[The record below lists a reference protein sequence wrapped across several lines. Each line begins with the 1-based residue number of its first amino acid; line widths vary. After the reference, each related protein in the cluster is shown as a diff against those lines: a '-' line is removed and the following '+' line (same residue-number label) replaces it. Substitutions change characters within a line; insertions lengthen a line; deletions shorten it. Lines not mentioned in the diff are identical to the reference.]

1 LSDLKRQL
9 AEEIRAA
16 IAEAAPEPG
25 RGETPS
31 DPAAAEAR
39 SALRRAS
46 EVMTPSVPAGAPLSA
61 VKRAAIR
68 ALRFLWRNQS
78 SFNALSLS
86 AGSAISD
93 SVDRFR
99 AEAARRID
107 ELSRRAG
114 IQESRLT
121 LVESAAPAGPPR
133 GATGPPAVSGAAPSA
148 GATLPA
154 GVYALFEERFRG
166 SPDEISRAQRFYL
179 DSLRGVPG
187 PVLDAGCG
195 RGELLRLLR
204 DEGIPAAGV
213 DTNPVSVQALRRE
226 GLSAEVGDAV
236 GYLESRPPGS
246 LGAVTA
252 FQLVEHW
259 APAEIF
265 RFLQAARRALAP
277 GGVVVAETINSD
289 SLSALRAFYLDPTH
303 VRPVPPDALRF
314 LAEAAGLT
322 DLRVVYRSPV
332 GPERRL
338 EEKTENDRKLNALL
352 FAPQDYALIGRA
364 PEAQIGRA
372 SEAASGPANGAPSGP
387 AADADR

>member
-25 RGETPS
+25 RAEAPS

-39 SALRRAS
+39 TALRRAS
-46 EVMTPSVPAGAPLSA
+46 ELLTPSVPAGAPLGA

-68 ALRFLWRNQS
+68 AFRFLWRNQS
-78 SFNALSLS
+78 SFNALALS
-86 AGSAISD
+86 AGSALSD

-99 AEAARRID
+99 AEAGRRID

-121 LVESAAPAGPPR
+121 LVEGEAAGPTRPAA
-133 GATGPPAVSGAAPSA
+133 GAPQTAAGAAPQSSI
-148 GATLPA
+148 PP
-154 GVYALFEERFRG
+154 GVDALFEERFRG
-166 SPDEISRAQRFYL
+166 SPEEISRAQRFYL
-179 DSLRGVPG
+179 EFLRGVPG

-204 DEGIPAAGV
+204 AEAIPAAGV
-213 DTNPVSVQALRRE
+213 DSNPVSVRALRSE
-226 GLSAEVGDAV
+226 GLSVEEGDAIAR
-236 GYLESRPPGS
+236 LEARPAGS

-259 APAEIF
+259 PPADVF

-277 GGVVVAETINSD
+277 GGVLVAETINAD
-289 SLSALRAFYLDPTH
+289 SLSAMRAFYLDPTH
-303 VRPVPPDALRF
+303 VRPWPPDALQF
-314 LAEAAGLT
+314 LAEAAGFT
-322 DLRVVYRSPV
+322 DVRVAYRSPV
-332 GPERRL
+332 DPARRL
-338 EEKTENDRKLNALL
+338 EEKSENDRKLNALL
-352 FAPQDYALIGRA
+352 FAPQDFAVIARVPASESGIGRPPEAAAGGA
-364 PEAQIGRA
+364 PESR
-372 SEAASGPANGAPSGP
+372 
-387 AADADR
+387 

>member
-16 IAEAAPEPG
+16 IAETAPEPG
-25 RGETPS
+25 REQAPP

-39 SALRRAS
+39 TALRRAS
-46 EVMTPSVPAGAPLSA
+46 ELMTPAVPAGAPLA
-61 VKRAAIR
+61 AFKRAAIR

-78 SFNALSLS
+78 SFNALSLT

-99 AEAARRID
+99 AEASRRIE
-107 ELSRRAG
+107 ELARRAG
-114 IQESRLT
+114 VQESRLT
-121 LVESAAPAGPPR
+121 LVESAPRASSPAAPTAAGAPAGAIPP
-133 GATGPPAVSGAAPSA
+133 
-148 GATLPA
+148 

-204 DEGIPAAGV
+204 AEGIAAVGV
-213 DTNPVSVQALRRE
+213 DSNPVSAGALRRE
-226 GLSAEVGDAV
+226 GLSVEEGDAIAR
-236 GYLESRPPGS
+236 LEARPPAS

-259 APAEIF
+259 PPGDAF

-277 GGVVVAETINSD
+277 GGVLVAETINAD

-303 VRPVPPDALRF
+303 VRPWPPDALRF
-314 LAEAAGLT
+314 LAEAAGFT
-322 DLRVVYRSPV
+322 DVRVVYRSPLDAS
-332 GPERRL
+332 RRL

-352 FAPQDYALIGRA
+352 FAPQDYAVIGRV
-364 PEAQIGRA
+364 PEAGA
-372 SEAASGPANGAPSGP
+372 GDAPSASSGRV
-387 AADADR
+387 ADTR

>member
-1 LSDLKRQL
+1 MSDLKRQL

-25 RGETPS
+25 REEAPS

-78 SFNALSLS
+78 AFNALSLS
-86 AGSAISD
+86 AGSALSD
-93 SVDRFR
+93 TVDRFR
-99 AEAARRID
+99 AEAARRME

-121 LVESAAPAGPPR
+121 LVESAPPGPPR
-133 GATGPPAVSGAAPSA
+133 APGVPAVSGGAPPAA
-148 GATLPA
+148 ATLPA

-226 GLSAEVGDAV
+226 GLSVEQGDAV

-259 APAEIF
+259 TPAEIF

-277 GGVVVAETINSD
+277 GGVLVAETINSD

-322 DLRVVYRSPV
+322 DLRSCSARRSAPT
-332 GPERRL
+332 GGWRRRRRTTGSSTRCCSL
-338 EEKTENDRKLNALL
+338 RR
-352 FAPQDYALIGRA
+352 IMR
-364 PEAQIGRA
+364 
-372 SEAASGPANGAPSGP
+372 
-387 AADADR
+387 

>member
-16 IAEAAPEPG
+16 IAETAPEPG
-25 RGETPS
+25 REEAPP

-39 SALRRAS
+39 TALRRAS
-46 EVMTPSVPAGAPLSA
+46 ELMTPAVPAGAPLA
-61 VKRAAIR
+61 AFKRAAIR

-78 SFNALSLS
+78 SFNALSLT

-99 AEAARRID
+99 AEASRRIE
-107 ELSRRAG
+107 ELARRAG
-114 IQESRLT
+114 VQESRLT
-121 LVESAAPAGPPR
+121 LVESAPRVSSSAAPAAAGTPARDIPP
-133 GATGPPAVSGAAPSA
+133 
-148 GATLPA
+148 

-204 DEGIPAAGV
+204 AEGIAAVGV
-213 DTNPVSVQALRRE
+213 DSNPVSAGALRRE
-226 GLSAEVGDAV
+226 GLSVEEGDAIAR
-236 GYLESRPPGS
+236 LEARPPAS

-259 APAEIF
+259 PPGDAF
-265 RFLQAARRALAP
+265 RFLQAARRAVAP
-277 GGVVVAETINSD
+277 GGVLVAETINAD

-303 VRPVPPDALRF
+303 VRPWPPDGLRF
-314 LAEAAGLT
+314 LAEAAGFT
-322 DLRVVYRSPV
+322 DVRIVYRSPLDAS
-332 GPERRL
+332 RRL

-352 FAPQDYALIGRA
+352 FAPQDYAVIGRV
-364 PEAQIGRA
+364 PEAGA
-372 SEAASGPANGAPSGP
+372 GEAPSGSSGRVP
-387 AADADR
+387 DTR

>member
-25 RGETPS
+25 REETPS

-61 VKRAAIR
+61 IKRGAIR
-68 ALRFLWRNQS
+68 AMRFLWRNQS

-86 AGSAISD
+86 AGSALSD

-99 AEAARRID
+99 AEAARRLE

-121 LVESAAPAGPPR
+121 LVESAAPAGAPR
-133 GATGPPAVSGAAPSA
+133 VPGARDVAAAAPP
-148 GATLPA
+148 TLPA

-166 SPDEISRAQRFYL
+166 SPEEISRAQRFYL

-226 GLSAEVGDAV
+226 GLSVEEGDAV

-259 APAEIF
+259 TPAEIF

-277 GGVVVAETINSD
+277 GGVLVAETINSD

-322 DLRVVYRSPV
+322 DLRVVFRSPL
-332 GPERRL
+332 GPDRRL

-352 FAPQDYALIGRA
+352 FAPQDYAVIGRA
-364 PEAQIGRA
+364 PEAVIGRA
-372 SEAASGPANGAPSGP
+372 P
-387 AADADR
+387 DADR